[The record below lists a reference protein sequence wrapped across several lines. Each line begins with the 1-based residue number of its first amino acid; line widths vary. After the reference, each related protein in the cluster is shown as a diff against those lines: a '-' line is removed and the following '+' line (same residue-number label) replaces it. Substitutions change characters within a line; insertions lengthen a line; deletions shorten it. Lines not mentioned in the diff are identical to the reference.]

1 MDRLDIGVISIGVTL
16 ILMAMRVPI
25 GIALIG
31 VSFFGLAAVTSFRA
45 AWGIVSSIP
54 YSFVATWELSAVPM
68 FLLMG
73 YIAAR
78 AGLTKGLFASM
89 RIIFNWVPGSMA
101 SASVA
106 AAAMFSAASGSSV
119 ATAAALARI
128 AVPEMLRAGYQKS
141 LATGTIAASG
151 TLGALIPPSIL
162 MVIYGV
168 FTNTPIGPLFMAG
181 VIPGILTAIAFVT
194 MISLRVLFNPSIAPK
209 ADNNMTP
216 EERRAAFMD
225 FWPLP
230 VLMFGV
236 LGGIMLGV
244 FSPTEAG
251 AVGAAL
257 SLVIAAF
264 KRSLSFSM
272 IWNAVVDA
280 AFATAVIFFIAV
292 GAAMFQ
298 RLLGLSQIPTFF
310 SDAMLSVSD
319 NKYIIILMIAILY
332 LILGM
337 FLESIGIVLLTLPV
351 ILPLLIQ
358 LDISL
363 IWFGVITIKLLEIG
377 LMTPPLGMNVYV
389 IKSAL
394 GRQVDL
400 VTIFKGCG
408 WFIVTDMIVLTIIVA
423 FPILALYLPSLMQM

>member
-1 MDRLDIGVISIGVTL
+1 MDRLDIGLLCVVATL
-16 ILMAMRVPI
+16 VLMAMRVPI
-25 GIALIG
+25 GISMVG
-31 VSFFGLAAVTSFRA
+31 VSFFGLATITSWKA
-45 AWGIVSSIP
+45 AWGILSSIP
-54 YSFVATWELSAVPM
+54 YSFLATWELSAVPM

-78 AGLTKGLFASM
+78 AGLTNGLFASM

-128 AVPEMLRAGYQKS
+128 AVPEMLKAGYQKS

-181 VIPGILTAIAFVT
+181 VIPGILTALAFML
-194 MISLRVLFNPSIAPK
+194 MISIRVLVNPSIAPK
-209 ADNNMTP
+209 AKDVMSAA
-216 EERRAAFMD
+216 ERRAAFMD

-257 SLVIAAF
+257 AIAVAAF
-264 KRSLSFSM
+264 KRTLTFEM

-280 AFATAVIFFIAV
+280 AFATAVIFFIAI
-292 GAAMFQ
+292 GAALFQ
-298 RLLGLSQIPTFF
+298 RLLGLSQIPAFVAD
-310 SDAMLSVSD
+310 SLLSISD
-319 NKYIIILMIAILY
+319 NKYVIIILIAIIY
-332 LILGM
+332 LVLGM
-337 FLESIGIVLLTLPV
+337 FLESIGLILLTLPV
-351 ILPLLIQ
+351 ILPLLIE
-358 LDISL
+358 LDINL
-363 IWFGVITIKLLEIG
+363 IWFGIITIKLLEIG

-400 VTIFKGCG
+400 ITIFKGCG
-408 WFIVTDMIVLTIIVA
+408 WFIATDLLVLALIVA
-423 FPILALYLPSLMQM
+423 FPILALYLPSLMK